1 MTKIKCPDTDCSHR
15 FTADEAQTD
24 YNTDITV
31 DDFSIDDDAAATANV
46 SITID
51 VSLFCPKCG
60 EQVAET
66 SGECGGV
73 DIEFGQLEID

>member
-1 MTKIKCPDTDCSHR
+1 MTKLKCPDCKHR

-24 YNTDITV
+24 YNTDISV
-31 DDFSIDDDAAATANV
+31 DDFSIDDDDAATAEV

-51 VSLFCPKCG
+51 VSLSCPECG
-60 EQVAET
+60 EQVAEA